1 MLIKDYVCCFAQVS
15 ARSSEPKNLSKNG
28 VGDFNDSPSSTC
40 SINGGEYHERRSSFI
55 QAKQKFREAAAEDNE
70 FDSDFAET
78 ESETE
83 YESMDAQDDD
93 SDETDD
99 EDVNEDDCDESS
111 EVMTIIGV
119 HELHGR
125 MHPN

>member
-1 MLIKDYVCCFAQVS
+1 MSVGVLSHK
-15 ARSSEPKNLSKNG
+15 LSKNLEKLLLRTT
-28 VGDFNDSPSSTC
+28 NLTL
-40 SINGGEYHERRSSFI
+40 IL
-55 QAKQKFREAAAEDNE
+55 QK
-70 FDSDFAET
+70 T
-78 ESETE
+78 ESGTE